1 MTDATRFP
9 AEREPE
15 GRPLDD
21 VPETERPWTPDT
33 PDQRGRANQRFAEP
47 ELKVSVQYVVVH
59 GPDGEA
65 LQHRQAA
72 AVIRRVLAHLRAQHV
87 GELPDESP
95 EVL

>member
-1 MTDATRFP
+1 MTTGDLFP
-9 AEREPE
+9 WEREPE
-15 GRPLDD
+15 DRPLDD

-33 PDQRGRANQRFAEP
+33 PDQRIRPDQPGAEP

-72 AVIRRVLAHLRAQHV
+72 AIRRVLAHLRAQRF
-87 GELPDESP
+87 GERPGADAEA
-95 EVL
+95 